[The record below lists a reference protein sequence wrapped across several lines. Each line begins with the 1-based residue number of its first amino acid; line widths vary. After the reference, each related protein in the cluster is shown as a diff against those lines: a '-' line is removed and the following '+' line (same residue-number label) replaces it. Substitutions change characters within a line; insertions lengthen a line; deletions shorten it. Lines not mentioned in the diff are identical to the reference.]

1 MFLSDDINTQT
12 RMSVLVA
19 QLANKVNLP
28 IIAAGGIGNN
38 RDVKAAL
45 LLGADGVQIGTAYL
59 LCTEAKTSQL
69 HRLAIKSDR
78 SQHTALTTIFS
89 GKPARGIVNRAMKEL
104 GNVNPMVPAFPYA
117 SIEMTQLRSH
127 AEKRNSDDFSPL
139 WSGENTSGCKE
150 ISASELTT
158 QLSAGC

>member
-69 HRLAIKSDR
+69 HR
-78 SQHTALTTIFS
+78 
-89 GKPARGIVNRAMKEL
+89 
-104 GNVNPMVPAFPYA
+104 
-117 SIEMTQLRSH
+117 
-127 AEKRNSDDFSPL
+127 
-139 WSGENTSGCKE
+139 
-150 ISASELTT
+150 
-158 QLSAGC
+158 